1 MTSPTLGDTH
11 PGGHTQGSLVFKGG
25 YDAHSK
31 NNKQAQ
37 NKTKQNKT
45 KQKNYFFQWAMHA
58 M

>member
-45 KQKNYFFQWAMHA
+45 KQKNYFFQ
-58 M
+58 